1 MASRKEYEMLFQLDA
16 KLGSSY
22 TSTFSK
28 AKSGPSELQKEIR
41 SLQSVQADISAYTKQ
56 QAAVEKTQA
65 KLDNLNKQYQLLQQ
79 EIKETNGPTTS
90 LERESAK
97 LEQRIGDTS
106 NALAAQKEKLGATAK
121 SLNEAG
127 VGTDNLGSKSQDLA
141 DKLNTLRAKEEAA
154 AESAEEYGDKGTSS
168 IEAVSQAFAAAKV
181 YEALEQI
188 KDAYMDCINSAGDFE
203 ASMSNV
209 EALSGASGDQ
219 LQALTDKAKEM
230 GATTKF
236 TAGES
241 ADALSYMALAGW
253 DTQSMLQ
260 GISPVMELAAA
271 ANMDLASASDI
282 VTDYLTAFGLT
293 ASDTTHFVDVMAY
306 AMSHS
311 NTNVEQ
317 LGEAYKACAA
327 TAKSM
332 GYSVE
337 ETTAVLATMAN
348 AGVKGG
354 EAGTALNTI
363 MTRLATNTKG
373 CADELEKYGVSIYD
387 SQGNM
392 NSLSDILTGLSAVW
406 DNLTDQEQANLAK
419 TIAGTNQY
427 SKLQT
432 IMAGCSE
439 QAAKGGQSF
448 TKFFFRIP
456 TEVQLREL
464 GRPLDDA
471 DMMWFF
477 ERAIRCDGRPLGL
490 PLHCTDVTTAERIA
504 GRGMQVGSLVSQM
517 TANVVMTPADHY
529 IKRELCA
536 PYYARYMDD
545 MGAIIEGKAA
555 AWELVEEVDNYLQTN
570 LGLNLNQKTAV
581 IPIGSP
587 VEFVGRKISPVKI
600 ELRRQTTLGMKK
612 HLRYVQDAYAAGE
625 IDLDYAL
632 SVITSYRGLFKDV
645 TSDAFLEKMLDEF
658 VLSRPALEA

>member
-56 QAAVEKTQA
+56 QAAVEKTQV

-79 EIKETNGPTTS
+79 EIKETSGPTTS

-127 VGTDNLGSKSQDLA
+127 VGTDNLGAKSQDLA

-188 KDAYMDCINSAGDFE
+188 KDSYMDI
-203 ASMSNV
+203 
-209 EALSGASGDQ
+209 
-219 LQALTDKAKEM
+219 
-230 GATTKF
+230 
-236 TAGES
+236 
-241 ADALSYMALAGW
+241 
-253 DTQSMLQ
+253 
-260 GISPVMELAAA
+260 
-271 ANMDLASASDI
+271 
-282 VTDYLTAFGLT
+282 
-293 ASDTTHFVDVMAY
+293 
-306 AMSHS
+306 
-311 NTNVEQ
+311 
-317 LGEAYKACAA
+317 
-327 TAKSM
+327 
-332 GYSVE
+332 
-337 ETTAVLATMAN
+337 
-348 AGVKGG
+348 
-354 EAGTALNTI
+354 
-363 MTRLATNTKG
+363 
-373 CADELEKYGVSIYD
+373 
-387 SQGNM
+387 
-392 NSLSDILTGLSAVW
+392 
-406 DNLTDQEQANLAK
+406 
-419 TIAGTNQY
+419 
-427 SKLQT
+427 
-432 IMAGCSE
+432 
-439 QAAKGGQSF
+439 

-581 IPIGSP
+581 IPIGNP